1 MKAGLFLLALGV
13 VSASDLAK
21 SGKSSSTRTRSGS
34 AKSGK
39 AALLKK
45 NIAVS
50 FYINDIMNNRV

>member
-21 SGKSSSTRTRSGS
+21 SGKSSRSGS

>member
-21 SGKSSSTRTRSGS
+21 SGKSSSTRS
-34 AKSGK
+34 KSGK